1 MFGQQRSQ
9 QIAVAGRDETV
20 PAVQCALRQRS
31 QHRYFGHRSFL
42 PLMPLRIDIFEQGSN
57 RPMMTDENDKRARQ
71 DARFAKD
78 SRQDRLKLK
87 LRENLKRR
95 RSQARERSK
104 KTGAPSH
111 EDETTPHDGT
121 GTKPGE

>member
-1 MFGQQRSQ
+1 
-9 QIAVAGRDETV
+9 
-20 PAVQCALRQRS
+20 
-31 QHRYFGHRSFL
+31 
-42 PLMPLRIDIFEQGSN
+42 MPLRIDIFEQGSN

-71 DARFAKD
+71 DARLAKD